1 MRWLLNYITSHFFV
15 PMKLKAILF
24 IFLLM
29 GCMQVFAQ
37 TAKLR
42 MLVID
47 DKKDTLQNATV
58 ALYRLPDTVLVTKKT
73 LQTETF
79 FSIKPRTNYVLKI
92 TATGMLDKWQPVI
105 INADTLVKVEM
116 RYKINNLG
124 NVTVVS
130 KKPLV
135 KQEDDKTIVDA
146 EVLANSSTNAYE
158 ILEKTPGT
166 IVDQDG
172 NVYLSSTT
180 PATILING
188 REMKLSSA
196 DIASLL
202 KSLPAGSVSKIEI
215 LRTPSAK
222 YDASSSGGMVNI
234 VLKKGVKLG
243 TNGSFNIAYFQGVY
257 GTKTAGFN
265 LNKGSGKINSYIS
278 YQFTNRN
285 NFEEL
290 NSDRFIKTDSTLI
303 AQKSYTT
310 YPTTNNYLNGGIDV
324 QFTPKFNA
332 GYDVRMSYTN
342 SKSFAGNN
350 IVISRD
356 PVSSFVGLNSSDIN
370 NTNKTTFFGSNISAK
385 YRIDTTGSE
394 WTAQVDYNY
403 YGNTNTQLYK
413 NFNYSPAKPTVSG
426 DGANKNN
433 KQIFLFQTD
442 LVLKFPKS
450 LTLEAGFK
458 TTISNSE
465 NSSNYFKDTGNNN
478 RFVDV
483 FQTNTFK
490 YKENITAAYLQVSK
504 TFAGFTIKPGL
515 RLEVTDI
522 NGKQLI
528 PKDTT
533 LSLKRTDV
541 FPYLFI
547 KHKLFKLFGFP
558 LIGNAI
564 YRKSIRRP
572 YYEVL
577 NPYPKYVDQYLFDVG
592 NPKLKPQ
599 FTTNYEV
606 NVTYNNIPVLAL
618 GINNTKDIFSSV
630 TYQDSSKI
638 AYRTYD
644 NLGKNKET
652 YAKII
657 GGIPP
662 GGKYFFYVGVQYNHN
677 FYNGFYEG
685 KPLNYKRG
693 SWTFFMF
700 QELKVTPT
708 FIINMQGFLRTKGLQ
723 NLYELNTFGGLFIS
737 ANKSIL
743 KKKANI
749 ILSVNDLLQTNRV
762 SFSLQQGSVM
772 AQGQR
777 INDTRRLG
785 LTFRYNFGI
794 KPKEENKKA
803 FDAPSDAN

>member
-1 MRWLLNYITSHFFV
+1 MAAELYHQPFFV
-15 PMKLKAILF
+15 PMKLKAIFF

-42 MLVID
+42 VLIID
-47 DKKDTLQNATV
+47 DKKDTIQNATAV
-58 ALYRLPDTVLVTKKT
+58 LYSLPDTALVTKKIM
-73 LQTETF
+73 LAEIF
-79 FSIKPRTNYVLKI
+79 FNIKTKTNYVLKI
-92 TATGMLDKWQPVI
+92 TAAGLQDKWLPVI
-105 INADTLVKVEM
+105 INADTLIKAEM

-130 KKPLV
+130 KKPLI
-135 KQEDDKTIVDA
+135 KQEDDKTIIDA

-202 KSLPAGSVSKIEI
+202 KNLPAGSVSKIEI

-234 VLKKGVKLG
+234 VLKKGIKLG
-243 TNGSFNIAYFQGVY
+243 TNGTFNIAHFQGVY
-257 GTKTAGFN
+257 GTKTAGFS

-278 YQFTNRN
+278 YQFTGKNS
-285 NFEEL
+285 FEEL
-290 NSDRFIKTDSTLI
+290 NSDRFIKFDTTLL
-303 AQKSYTT
+303 AQKSFTT
-310 YPTTNNYLNGGIDV
+310 YPTTSNYLNGGIDI
-324 QFTPKFNA
+324 QFTPRFNA
-332 GYDVRMSYTN
+332 GYDMRMSYTK
-342 SKSFAGNN
+342 SKSFASNN
-350 IVISRD
+350 IVISKE
-356 PVSSFVGLNSSDIN
+356 PLSAFIGQNTSDIIN
-370 NTNKTTFFGSNISAK
+370 ANKTTFLGSTLSAK
-385 YRIDTTGSE
+385 YKIDTTGSE
-394 WTAQVDYNY
+394 WTAVFDYNY

-413 NFNYSPAKPTVSG
+413 NFNYAPPVPTVSG
-426 DGANKNN
+426 DGANKNH
-433 KQIFLFQTD
+433 KHVFLFQTD
-442 LVLKFPKS
+442 LILKLQES
-450 LTLEAGFK
+450 LTLETGFK
-458 TTISNSE
+458 ITISNSE
-465 NSSNYFKDTGNNN
+465 NSANYFKDTGNNI
-478 RFVDV
+478 RFVDG
-483 FQTNTFK
+483 FQTNTFR

-515 RLEVTDI
+515 RLELTDI

-533 LSLKRTDV
+533 LYLNRTDF

-547 KHKLFKLFGFP
+547 RHKLFKMFGFP

-577 NPYPKYVDQYLFDVG
+577 NPYPRYVDQYLYDVG

-606 NVTYNNIPVLAL
+606 NVTFNNIPVIAL

-630 TYQDSSKI
+630 TYQDSNKI

-652 YAKII
+652 YAKVI

-662 GGKYFFYVGVQYNHN
+662 GGRYFFYAGVQFNHN
-677 FYNGFYEG
+677 IYNGFYEG
-685 KPLNYKRG
+685 RPLNYKRS

-700 QELKVTPT
+700 QELKVTPA
-708 FIINMQGFLRTKGLQ
+708 FSINMQGFLRTKGLQ
-723 NLYELNTFGGLFIS
+723 NLYELNTFGGLFVS

-749 ILSVNDLLQTNRV
+749 ILSVSDLLQTNRV
-762 SFSLQQGSVM
+762 SFSLQQGSVS

-785 LTFRYNFGI
+785 LTFRYNFGV
-794 KPKEENKKA
+794 KPKEENKKT
-803 FDAPSDAN
+803 FDAPSDIN

>member
-1 MRWLLNYITSHFFV
+1 
-15 PMKLKAILF
+15 
-24 IFLLM
+24 M
-29 GCMQVFAQ
+29 GCIQAFAQ

-42 MLVID
+42 VLVVD
-47 DKKDTLQNATV
+47 DKKDTVQNASV
-58 ALYRLPDTVLVTKKT
+58 ALYQLPDTALVTKKT
-73 LQTETF
+73 LLAESLF
-79 FSIKPRTNYVLKI
+79 NIKPKTNYILKI
-92 TATGMLDKWQPVI
+92 TATGMQDTWLPVVV
-105 INADTLVKVEM
+105 NADTLVKAEM

-222 YDASSSGGMVNI
+222 YDAASSGGMVNI

-278 YQFTNRN
+278 YQFTDRN

-290 NSDRFIKTDSTLI
+290 NSDRFIKADTTLL
-303 AQKSYTT
+303 AQKSFTT
-310 YPTTNNYLNGGIDV
+310 YPTVNNYLNGGIDV

-342 SKSFAGNN
+342 SKSFASNN

-356 PVSSFVGLNSSDIN
+356 PVSSFVGLNASDIN
-370 NTNKTTFFGSNISAK
+370 NTNKTTFFGSNISTK
-385 YRIDTTGSE
+385 YKIDTTGSE
-394 WTAQVDYNY
+394 WTAQFDYNY

-413 NFNYSPAKPTVSG
+413 NFSYSPPKATVSG
-426 DGANKNN
+426 DGTNKND

-442 LVLKFPKS
+442 IVLKFPKT

-458 TTISNSE
+458 TTISNSN
-465 NSSNYFKDTGNNN
+465 NSSNYFKDTGNNT
-478 RFVDV
+478 RFVDD

-533 LSLKRTDV
+533 LSLNRTDV

-547 KHKLFKLFGFP
+547 KHKLFKIFGFP

-572 YYEVL
+572 YYEAL
-577 NPYPKYVDQYLFDVG
+577 NPYPKYVDQYLYDVG

-599 FTTNYEV
+599 FTTNYEI
-606 NVTYNNIPVLAL
+606 NVTFNNIPVLAL

-657 GGIPP
+657 GGLPP

-677 FYNGFYEG
+677 IYNGFYEG
-685 KPLNYKRG
+685 RPLNYKRS

-700 QELKVTPT
+700 HELKVTST
-708 FIINMQGFLRTKGLQ
+708 FTVNMQGFMRTKGLQ
-723 NLYELNTFGGLFIS
+723 NLYELNTFGGLFVS

-749 ILSVNDLLQTNRV
+749 ILSVNDLLQTNQV
-762 SFSLQQGSVM
+762 SFSLQQGSVS

-794 KPKEENKKA
+794 KPKEENKKT
-803 FDAPSDAN
+803 FDAPADVN